1 MNRVI
6 IYTSNPNFNPS
17 NLEQL
22 IDFAKGTPK
31 FYIAE
36 CGLNDYLANVKVGDH
51 LVTKKGNNIYVLN
64 TFDTPVDQLTGADA
78 EYVDELTRKYNLKK
92 CNITS
97 VANRIKFET
106 WCREARPLL
115 NKQENACTNKYNK
128 IEKVEMKN
136 SFKNLGERL
145 KAQFLPQEVSDVR
158 IAMDGNICVE
168 TAEGYVAIDNNF
180 RLVSYPTEMVID
192 VPAFT
197 IAKPFDQLKVG
208 DVIVRSKSYGK
219 IKSIKDG
226 KVTVVG
232 YTGAGSY
239 VYPIKDFLLGQA
251 SIRVVVSF
259 TGTVDGQI
267 NPMMLFA
274 LSGDT
279 KGDNLLPL
287 LMLGQNGG
295 TIAQNPMMLALLA
308 GKDGNLDLK
317 DIMMYSMLGGGQNP
331 FANMFNPV
339 AHPVQ
344 EAPEV
349 EPLKVENE

>member
-6 IYTSNPNFNPS
+6 IYTSNPDFNPT

-22 IDFAKGTPK
+22 IAFAKGTPK

-36 CGLNDYLANVKVGDH
+36 CGLNDYLADVKIGDH

-106 WCREARPLL
+106 WCRSARPLL
-115 NKQENACTNKYNK
+115 NKEEKSSINKSNNK
-128 IEKVEMKN
+128 TEMKN
-136 SFKNLGERL
+136 SIKNLGERL

-168 TAEGYVAIDNNF
+168 TAEGYVAIDDNF

-197 IAKPFDQLKVG
+197 IAKPFNQLKVG

-232 YTGAGSY
+232 YTGAGSN

-259 TGTVDGQI
+259 TGTVDGQF
-267 NPMMLFA
+267 NPVMLMA
-274 LSGDT
+274 LSGDK
-279 KGDNLLPL
+279 KGDSLLPL

-308 GKDGNLDLK
+308 GKDESFDLK
-317 DIMMYSMLGGGQNP
+317 DIMMYSMLGGQNP
-331 FANMFNPV
+331 FANLFNPV
-339 AHPVQ
+339 VAEPVKEQAHVV
-344 EAPEV
+344 ENPEV
-349 EPLKVENE
+349 ENE

>member
-6 IYTSNPNFNPS
+6 IYTSNPNFNPT

-22 IDFAKGTPK
+22 IAFAKGTPK

-36 CGLNDYLANVKVGDH
+36 CGLNDYLADVKIGDH

-78 EYVDELTRKYNLKK
+78 EYIDELTRKYNLKK

-106 WCREARPLL
+106 WCRSARPLL
-115 NKQENACTNKYNK
+115 NKEEKSNINKSNK
-128 IEKVEMKN
+128 TEMKN
-136 SFKNLGERL
+136 SIKNLGERL

-168 TAEGYVAIDNNF
+168 TAEGYVAIDDNF

-197 IAKPFDQLKVG
+197 IAKPFNQLKVG

-232 YTGAGSY
+232 YTGAGSN

-274 LSGDT
+274 LSGDK
-279 KGDNLLPL
+279 KGDSLLPL

-308 GKDGNLDLK
+308 GKDDNLDLK

-331 FANMFNPV
+331 FANLFGNVAAPV
-339 AHPVQ
+339 AVDAPVA
-344 EAPEV
+344 EVENPEV
-349 EPLKVENE
+349 ENE

>member
-6 IYTSNPNFNPS
+6 IYTSNPNFNPT

-22 IDFAKGTPK
+22 IAFAKGTPK

-36 CGLNDYLANVKVGDH
+36 CGLNDYLANVKIGDH

-78 EYVDELTRKYNLKK
+78 EYIDELTRKYNLKK

-106 WCREARPLL
+106 WCRSARPLL
-115 NKQENACTNKYNK
+115 NKEEKSNINKSNK
-128 IEKVEMKN
+128 TEMKN
-136 SFKNLGERL
+136 SIKNLGERL

-168 TAEGYVAIDNNF
+168 TAEGYVAIDDNF

-192 VPAFT
+192 VPAYT
-197 IAKPFDQLKVG
+197 INRQFNQLKVG

-232 YTGAGSY
+232 YTGAGSN

-251 SIRVVVSF
+251 NVRVVVSF
-259 TGTVDGQI
+259 TGLVDGQF
-267 NPMMLFA
+267 NPVMFMA
-274 LSGDT
+274 LSGD
-279 KGDNLLPL
+279 KKFENILPL
-287 LMLGQNGG
+287 MMLGQNGG
-295 TIAQNPMMLALLA
+295 TIAQNPMMFALLA
-308 GKDGNLDLK
+308 GKDDSLDLK

-331 FANMFNPV
+331 FANLFGNVATPV
-339 AHPVQ
+339 AADAPVA
-344 EAPEV
+344 EVENPEV
-349 EPLKVENE
+349 ENE